1 MQAKEQLNIKGRLKI
16 HVWDVETLET
26 KQYLEVDNLVVTTG
40 LEYIASRMKDTTFG
54 AMSHMAVGD
63 DGTTPVLGDT
73 TLGSE
78 LGRVALTSTT
88 VTSNVVEYIAT
99 FGAGTATGAI
109 EEAGILNA
117 GSGGTMLCRTTF
129 AVVNKGAADAMS
141 ITWEVTVA

>member
-73 TLGSE
+73 ALGSE

>member
-26 KQYLEVDNLVVTTG
+26 KQYLEVDNLVVDVG
-40 LEYIASRMKDTTFG
+40 LDYIASRMKDATAT
-54 AMSHMAVGD
+54 AMSHMAAGS
-63 DGTTPVLGDT
+63 DGTTPAAGNT
-73 TLGSE
+73 ALGSE

-109 EEAGILNA
+109 EEAGIFNA

>member
-16 HVWDVETLET
+16 RVWDTITGAE
-26 KQYLEVDNLVVTTG
+26 KQTLEVDNLVVTTG

-88 VTSNVVEYIAT
+88 VTGSVVEYVAT

-109 EEAGILNA
+109 EEAGIFNA
-117 GSGGTMLCRTTF
+117 GVAGTMLCRTTF

>member
-26 KQYLEVDNLVVTTG
+26 KQYLEVDNLVVDVG
-40 LEYIASRMKDTTFG
+40 LDYIASRMKDATAT
-54 AMSHMAVGD
+54 AMSHMAAGS
-63 DGTTPVLGDT
+63 DGTTPAAGNT
-73 TLGSE
+73 ALGSE